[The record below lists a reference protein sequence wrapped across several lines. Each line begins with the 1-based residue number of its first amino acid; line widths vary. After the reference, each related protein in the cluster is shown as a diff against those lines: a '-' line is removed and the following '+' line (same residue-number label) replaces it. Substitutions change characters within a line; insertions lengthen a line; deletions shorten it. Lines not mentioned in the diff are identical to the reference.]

1 MKTKIFSVILILFS
15 FTVTAQNWKTI
26 NSNDTTYFTI
36 DAPTGPDSLW
46 HGFLRCVWV
55 DSSNINGADSIFA
68 NLKARCEELKSNK
81 NEIKSF
87 ITDYLSDFK
96 EFSLAYSNLLK
107 SIESNKDKIKIL
119 AEKSIVFF

>member
-46 HGFLRCVWV
+46 HGFLSMCMGRFVKHQWC
-55 DSSNINGADSIFA
+55 
-68 NLKARCEELKSNK
+68 
-81 NEIKSF
+81 
-87 ITDYLSDFK
+87 
-96 EFSLAYSNLLK
+96 
-107 SIESNKDKIKIL
+107 
-119 AEKSIVFF
+119 